1 MSDQQ
6 QQLPVLE
13 LRGVSRNFRISRGL
27 MRGTAMLKAVDDV
40 SLSLRRGEAL
50 GLVGESGCGKT
61 TLSRILL
68 GLLAPPSGEVL
79 FHGKPMAG
87 AAPHPAAR
95 RHPPATG
102 TPP

>member
-1 MSDQQ
+1 MRISDWSSDVCSSDL
-6 QQLPVLE
+6 LPVLE

-68 GLLAPPSGEVL
+68 GLLAPSSGEELGRASCRERECPSV
-79 FHGKPMAG
+79 
-87 AAPHPAAR
+87 
-95 RHPPATG
+95 
-102 TPP
+102 